1 MTLRLLTLLAVVVSA
16 EAGWIPEGVAKYI
29 PRRQEPNPRL
39 LSFTGPVRT
48 SSVATYHL
56 TTASSTTTAAL
67 AFRSVVF
74 QSPPAR
80 HSRVLSLAHVHQP
93 PLQPPPSPPPPPPLR
108 ASVQDCDLCEDM
120 IPSMRE
126 AERLTGRKIRTF
138 NVGATT
144 ADYELFRGLDEGEW

>member
-1 MTLRLLTLLAVVVSA
+1 MDTGGSCQVYPKAAGIESEAAVVHG
-16 EAGWIPEGVAKYI
+16 AGTHLICSH
-29 PRRQEPNPRL
+29 L
-39 LSFTGPVRT
+39 
-48 SSVATYHL
+48 HL
-56 TTASSTTTAAL
+56 TPL
-67 AFRSVVF
+67 PPPPPRSLSAPWFF

-80 HSRVLSLAHVHQP
+80 HSHVLSLAHVHQTPLQSP
-93 PLQPPPSPPPPPPLR
+93 PLPPLPPPPPR
-108 ASVQDCDLCEDM
+108 VSVQDCDLCEDM

>member
-1 MTLRLLTLLAVVVSA
+1 MDTGGSCQVHPKAAGTEPEAAVVHG
-16 EAGWIPEGVAKYI
+16 AGTHLIWSD
-29 PRRQEPNPRL
+29 L
-39 LSFTGPVRT
+39 
-48 SSVATYHL
+48 HL